1 MQACNHFHKNLLTTC
16 TYRNIIINEFCEN
29 AFIGKGRITLMNKNE
44 IALLAPAN
52 GQVIALS
59 KTSDPIFSKGTMGD
73 GFGLTPT
80 DNTVLA
86 PVSGTISMIAETKHA
101 IGITT
106 KDGLEVLVHMGVD
119 TVGLKGE
126 PFDVVIKNGQ
136 EVKAGDQIATMNIEM
151 IKAKDLDTTI
161 MTLITNSSMKLDG
174 LDVTEGKAE
183 AGDTVARAYLKE
195 SKEDS
200 SDKKLSYDELATFI
214 IKNVG
219 GKDNINNLIHC
230 ITRLRFYLKDESK
243 ANDDILKNQRGILDV
258 MHAGGQYQVVIGNE
272 VTNVYDAVMKQLPGL
287 SDNPAPQTNNQ
298 DDGKNPVSRAFSN
311 LIGFITGSMS
321 PVIGVI
327 AASGII
333 KGLLAL
339 LTLPQL
345 GALLSVKSPV
355 YVTVSAMADS
365 AFFFLP
371 VLVGFAAAKRLGSD
385 PMIAAVIG
393 GFLVYP
399 QMITWGKS
407 MTTMFSLGSWN
418 FQFLNYSYSIFPMIL
433 AAWLAKECE
442 QWLKKALPSYLQMIF
457 TPLITILVV
466 STITLVITGPIIQ
479 GAANGI
485 AVFINWLVS
494 ASGWVG
500 GLIIGAFYQLLVIF
514 GLHWG
519 VVPLVAQQIA
529 STGQSSLNAIIC
541 ATMVSQG
548 AAVLAVA
555 IKSKKADMKELGI
568 AAAISAFCGVTE
580 PAIYG
585 INLRYKKVF
594 ASGCIGSAFGGLV
607 TGLMHGTMYGFTGG
621 LIGFSSFFNPAHPT
635 QLNSFYTFLIA
646 SAVSIIVS
654 FIAVWVWGYND
665 NMTMGKKVAKKQRPG
680 SAK

>member
-1 MQACNHFHKNLLTTC
+1 MT
-16 TYRNIIINEFCEN
+16 EN
-29 AFIGKGRITLMNKNE
+29 NE
-44 IALLAPAN
+44 ISVLAPAN
-52 GQVIALS
+52 GEVIALS
-59 KTSDPIFSKGTMGD
+59 KTSDPIFSKGTMGQ
-73 GFGLTPT
+73 GLGLTPY
-80 DNTVLA
+80 DGEVVA
-86 PVSGTISMIAETKHA
+86 PVSGKITMVADTKHA

-106 KDGLEVLVHMGVD
+106 NDGLEVLVHMVVD
-119 TVGLKGE
+119 TVGLKGA
-126 PFDVVIKNGQ
+126 PFEVL
-136 EVKAGDQIATMNIEM
+136 VKADQTVEAGQDIATMNLQL
-151 IKAKDLDTTI
+151 IKEKKLDTTI
-161 MTLITNSSMKLDG
+161 MVLITNSNDKLDG
-174 LDVTEGKAE
+174 LDVSEGPAKT
-183 AGDTVARAYLKE
+183 GDAVAHAYLKTANE
-195 SKEDS
+195 NTA
-200 SDKKLSYDELATFI
+200 SDKKLSYDELASFI

-243 ANDDILKNQRGILDV
+243 ANDDILKNQRGVLDV

-272 VTNVYDAVMKQLPGL
+272 VTNVYDAVMKQMPGL
-287 SDNPAPQTNNQ
+287 SDQPAPQTNEN
-298 DDGKNPVSRAFSN
+298 DDRNPVSRAFGN

-345 GALLSVKSPV
+345 GALLNVKSPI
-355 YVTVSAMADS
+355 YITASAMADS

-371 VLVGFAAAKRLGSD
+371 ILVGFSAAKRLGSD
-385 PMIAAVIG
+385 PMIAAVMG
-393 GFLVYP
+393 GFLTYP

-407 MTTMFSLGSWN
+407 MMKMFNIGSWN

-433 AAWLAKECE
+433 AAWLAKKCE
-442 QWLKKALPSYLQMIF
+442 DWLKKVLPSYLQMIF

-466 STITLVITGPIIQ
+466 STITLVITGPVIQ

-494 ASGWVG
+494 ASGWIG
-500 GLIIGAFYQLLVIF
+500 GLVIGAFYQLLVIF

-529 STGQSSLNAIIC
+529 STSQSSLNAIIC
-541 ATMVSQG
+541 ATMVAQG

-555 IKSKKADMKELGI
+555 VKSKKADMKELGI

-585 INLRYKKVF
+585 INLRYKKIF

-646 SAVSIIVS
+646 SAVSIVVA
-654 FIAVWVWGYND
+654 FAVTWVWGYND
-665 NMTMGKKVAKKQRPG
+665 NMTMGKKVEKKQRPG
-680 SAK
+680 TK

>member
-1 MQACNHFHKNLLTTC
+1 
-16 TYRNIIINEFCEN
+16 
-29 AFIGKGRITLMNKNE
+29 MNKNE

-442 QWLKKALPSYLQMIF
+442 QWLKKVLPSYLQMIF

-568 AAAISAFCGVTE
+568 AAAISAFCG
-580 PAIYG
+580 
-585 INLRYKKVF
+585 
-594 ASGCIGSAFGGLV
+594 LV

>member
-1 MQACNHFHKNLLTTC
+1 
-16 TYRNIIINEFCEN
+16 
-29 AFIGKGRITLMNKNE
+29 MNKNE

-287 SDNPAPQTNNQ
+287 SDNPSPQTNNQ

-442 QWLKKALPSYLQMIF
+442 QWLKKVLPSYLQMIF

-635 QLNSFYTFLIA
+635 PLNSFYTFLIA

-654 FIAVWVWGYND
+654 FIAVGVWGYND

>member
-1 MQACNHFHKNLLTTC
+1 
-16 TYRNIIINEFCEN
+16 
-29 AFIGKGRITLMNKNE
+29 MNKNE

-371 VLVGFAAAKRLGSD
+371 VLVGFAAAKRLGFD

>member
-1 MQACNHFHKNLLTTC
+1 
-16 TYRNIIINEFCEN
+16 
-29 AFIGKGRITLMNKNE
+29 MNKNE

-59 KTSDPIFSKGTMGD
+59 KTSDPIFIKGTMGD

-243 ANDDILKNQRGILDV
+243 ANDDILKNQRGLLDV

>member
-1 MQACNHFHKNLLTTC
+1 
-16 TYRNIIINEFCEN
+16 
-29 AFIGKGRITLMNKNE
+29 MNKNE

-442 QWLKKALPSYLQMIF
+442 QWLKKVLPSYLQMIF

-635 QLNSFYTFLIA
+635 QLNSFYDFPNCQCCFNY
-646 SAVSIIVS
+646 S
-654 FIAVWVWGYND
+654 FIYCSLG
-665 NMTMGKKVAKKQRPG
+665 MGI
-680 SAK
+680 

>member
-1 MQACNHFHKNLLTTC
+1 MLTTC
-16 TYRNIIINEFCEN
+16 IYKFNIISELNESVLEKGTIMSEN
-29 AFIGKGRITLMNKNE
+29 NE
-44 IALLAPAN
+44 ITILAPAN
-52 GQVIALS
+52 GKVIALS
-59 KTSDPIFSKGTMGD
+59 KTSDPIFSKGAMGQ
-73 GFGLTPT
+73 GFGLTPS
-80 DNTVLA
+80 DGEVVA
-86 PVSGTISMIAETKHA
+86 PVSGKVSMIADTKHA
-101 IGITT
+101 VGITT
-106 KDGLEVLVHMGVD
+106 DDGLEVLVHMGVD

-126 PFDVVIKNGQ
+126 PFEILIKDGQ
-136 EVKAGDQIATMNIEM
+136 TVEAGQDIATMDLKFIND
-151 IKAKDLDTTI
+151 KGLDTTI
-161 MTLITNSSMKLDG
+161 MVLITNSNDKLDG
-174 LDVTEGKAE
+174 LDVSEGPAKT
-183 AGDTVARAYLKE
+183 GDVVAHAYLKTANE
-195 SKEDS
+195 NQN
-200 SDKKLSYDELATFI
+200 SDKKLSYDKLATFI

-243 ANDDILKNQRGILDV
+243 ANDDVLKNQRGILDV

-287 SDNPAPQTNNQ
+287 SDKPAPQTNEN
-298 DDGKNPVSRAFSN
+298 DNRNPVAKAFGN

-345 GALLSVKSPV
+345 GALLNVKSPV
-355 YVTVSAMADS
+355 YITVSAMADS

-371 VLVGFAAAKRLGSD
+371 ILVGFSAAKRLGSD
-385 PMIAAVIG
+385 PIIAAVIG
-393 GFLVYP
+393 GFITYP
-399 QMITWGKS
+399 QMITWGTAGK
-407 MTTMFSLGSWN
+407 MMFNLGGWN
-418 FQFLNYSYSIFPMIL
+418 FRFLNYSYSIFPMIL
-433 AAWLAKECE
+433 AAWLAAKCE
-442 QWLKKALPSYLQMIF
+442 DWLKKVLPSYLQMIF
-457 TPLITILVV
+457 VPLITILVV
-466 STITLVITGPIIQ
+466 STITLVITGPVIQ

-494 ASGWVG
+494 ASGWLG
-500 GLIIGAFYQLLVIF
+500 GLVIGAFYQLLVIF

-541 ATMVSQG
+541 STMIAQG

-555 IKSKKADMKELGI
+555 VKSKKADMKELGI

-621 LIGFSSFFNPAHPT
+621 LIGFSSFFNPARPT

-646 SAVSIIVS
+646 SAVSIVVAFIVT
-654 FIAVWVWGYND
+654 WVWGYND
-665 NMTMGKKVAKKQRPG
+665 NMTMGKKVEKKQRPG
-680 SAK
+680 TK

>member
-1 MQACNHFHKNLLTTC
+1 
-16 TYRNIIINEFCEN
+16 
-29 AFIGKGRITLMNKNE
+29 MNKNE

-287 SDNPAPQTNNQ
+287 SDNPSPQTNNQ

-442 QWLKKALPSYLQMIF
+442 QWLKKVLPSYLQMIF

-594 ASGCIGSAFGGLV
+594 ASVCIGSAFGGLV

-635 QLNSFYTFLIA
+635 PLNSFYTFLIA

>member
-1 MQACNHFHKNLLTTC
+1 
-16 TYRNIIINEFCEN
+16 
-29 AFIGKGRITLMNKNE
+29 MNKNE

-272 VTNVYDAVMKQLPGL
+272 VTNVYDAVIKQLPGL
-287 SDNPAPQTNNQ
+287 SDNPSPQTNNQ

-418 FQFLNYSYSIFPMIL
+418 FQFLNYSLSIFPMIL

-442 QWLKKALPSYLQMIF
+442 QWLKKVLPSYLQMIF

>member
-1 MQACNHFHKNLLTTC
+1 
-16 TYRNIIINEFCEN
+16 
-29 AFIGKGRITLMNKNE
+29 MNKNE

-442 QWLKKALPSYLQMIF
+442 QWLKKVLPSYLQMIF

-555 IKSKKADMKELGI
+555 IKSKKADIKELGI

-654 FIAVWVWGYND
+654 FIVVWVWGYND

>member
-1 MQACNHFHKNLLTTC
+1 
-16 TYRNIIINEFCEN
+16 
-29 AFIGKGRITLMNKNE
+29 MNKNE

-442 QWLKKALPSYLQMIF
+442 QWLKKVWPSYLQMIF

-541 ATMVSQG
+541 ATMVSPG

-621 LIGFSSFFNPAHPT
+621 LIGFSSFFNPAHST

>member
-1 MQACNHFHKNLLTTC
+1 
-16 TYRNIIINEFCEN
+16 
-29 AFIGKGRITLMNKNE
+29 MNKNE

-126 PFDVVIKNGQ
+126 PFDAVIKNGQ

>member
-1 MQACNHFHKNLLTTC
+1 
-16 TYRNIIINEFCEN
+16 
-29 AFIGKGRITLMNKNE
+29 MNKNE

-665 NMTMGKKVAKKQRPG
+665 KHDYG
-680 SAK
+680 

>member
-1 MQACNHFHKNLLTTC
+1 
-16 TYRNIIINEFCEN
+16 
-29 AFIGKGRITLMNKNE
+29 MNKNE

>member
-1 MQACNHFHKNLLTTC
+1 
-16 TYRNIIINEFCEN
+16 
-29 AFIGKGRITLMNKNE
+29 MNKNE

-86 PVSGTISMIAETKHA
+86 PVSGTISMIAETKYA

-371 VLVGFAAAKRLGSD
+371 VLVGFAAAKRLGFD

>member
-1 MQACNHFHKNLLTTC
+1 
-16 TYRNIIINEFCEN
+16 
-29 AFIGKGRITLMNKNE
+29 MNKNE

-200 SDKKLSYDELATFI
+200 SDKKLSYDKLATFI

-371 VLVGFAAAKRLGSD
+371 VLVGFAAAKRLGFD

>member
-1 MQACNHFHKNLLTTC
+1 
-16 TYRNIIINEFCEN
+16 
-29 AFIGKGRITLMNKNE
+29 MNKNE

-311 LIGFITGSMS
+311 LIGFIIGSMS

-442 QWLKKALPSYLQMIF
+442 QWLKKVLPSYLQMIF

>member
-1 MQACNHFHKNLLTTC
+1 MLATC
-16 TYRNIIINEFCEN
+16 IYKFNIISELNESVLEKGTIMSEN
-29 AFIGKGRITLMNKNE
+29 NE
-44 IALLAPAN
+44 IAILAPAN
-52 GQVIALS
+52 GKVIALS
-59 KTSDPIFSKGTMGD
+59 KTSDSIFSKGAMGQ
-73 GFGLTPT
+73 GFGLTPS
-80 DNTVLA
+80 DGEVVA
-86 PVSGTISMIAETKHA
+86 PVSGKVSMIADTKHA
-101 IGITT
+101 VGITT
-106 KDGLEVLVHMGVD
+106 DDGLEVLVHMGVD

-126 PFDVVIKNGQ
+126 PFEILIKDGQ
-136 EVKAGDQIATMNIEM
+136 TVEAGQDIATMDLKFIND
-151 IKAKDLDTTI
+151 KGLDTTI
-161 MTLITNSSMKLDG
+161 MVLITNSNDKLDG
-174 LDVTEGKAE
+174 LDVSEGPAKT
-183 AGDTVARAYLKE
+183 GDVVAHAYLKTANE
-195 SKEDS
+195 NQN

-243 ANDDILKNQRGILDV
+243 ANDDVLKNQRGILDV

-287 SDNPAPQTNNQ
+287 SDKPAPQTNEN
-298 DDGKNPVSRAFSN
+298 DNRNPVAKAFGN

-345 GALLSVKSPV
+345 GALLNVKSPV
-355 YVTVSAMADS
+355 YITVSAMADS

-371 VLVGFAAAKRLGSD
+371 ILVGFSAAKRLGSD
-385 PMIAAVIG
+385 PIIAAVIG
-393 GFLVYP
+393 GFITYP
-399 QMITWGKS
+399 QMITWGTAGK
-407 MTTMFSLGSWN
+407 MMFNLGGWN
-418 FQFLNYSYSIFPMIL
+418 FRFLNYSYSIFPMIL
-433 AAWLAKECE
+433 AAWLAAKCE
-442 QWLKKALPSYLQMIF
+442 DWLKKVLPSYLQMIF
-457 TPLITILVV
+457 VPLITILVV
-466 STITLVITGPIIQ
+466 STITLVITGPVIQ

-494 ASGWVG
+494 ASGWLG
-500 GLIIGAFYQLLVIF
+500 GLVIGAFYQLLVIF

-541 ATMVSQG
+541 STMIAQG

-555 IKSKKADMKELGI
+555 VKSKKADMKELGI

-594 ASGCIGSAFGGLV
+594 ASGCIGSAFGGLL

-646 SAVSIIVS
+646 SAVSIVVAFIVT
-654 FIAVWVWGYND
+654 WVWGYND
-665 NMTMGKKVAKKQRPG
+665 NMTMGKKVEKKQRPG
-680 SAK
+680 TR

>member
-1 MQACNHFHKNLLTTC
+1 
-16 TYRNIIINEFCEN
+16 
-29 AFIGKGRITLMNKNE
+29 MNKNE

-126 PFDVVIKNGQ
+126 PFDVVIKDGQ

-418 FQFLNYSYSIFPMIL
+418 FQFLNYSYSIFPMTL

-442 QWLKKALPSYLQMIF
+442 QWLKKVLPSYLQMIF

>member
-1 MQACNHFHKNLLTTC
+1 
-16 TYRNIIINEFCEN
+16 
-29 AFIGKGRITLMNKNE
+29 MNKNK

-80 DNTVLA
+80 DNIVLA

-442 QWLKKALPSYLQMIF
+442 QWLKKVLPSYLQMIF

-555 IKSKKADMKELGI
+555 IKSKKADIKELGI

>member
-1 MQACNHFHKNLLTTC
+1 
-16 TYRNIIINEFCEN
+16 
-29 AFIGKGRITLMNKNE
+29 MNKNE

-272 VTNVYDAVMKQLPGL
+272 VTNVYDVVMKQLPGL

-371 VLVGFAAAKRLGSD
+371 VLVGFAAAKRLGFD